1 MTQEDE
7 KKSWVDRLFGGCG
20 IMSAFGQ
27 NFGRIGPL
35 HEVETV
41 AAFFRKFLDYDASE
55 QKHDEIC
62 SVYVTNSLV
71 QHIS

>member
-1 MTQEDE
+1 
-7 KKSWVDRLFGGCG
+7 
-20 IMSAFGQ
+20 MSAFGQ

-41 AAFFRKFLDYDASE
+41 SAFFRKFLDYDASE